1 MPVRATRT
9 LLRPERAAGDPTS
22 ALRASRHLLD
32 DLRDGITTPAA
43 ARALER
49 ARELLGVPGLA
60 LMDVSG
66 ESVWAGTP
74 ASAEQVGPLVENT
87 WRTERRSGRPPLIT
101 VPLHVHEELAAVLV
115 VSGRARAGALREIAA
130 LLVHGL
136 ERGELEASAEH
147 AGRAELRALRAEISP
162 HFVHNALTVISSLV
176 RGSPERAQ
184 ELLLDFADYARYTF
198 ARSDEYTTVSEE
210 FCAIETYL
218 ALQRA
223 VLGERLQV
231 RIRVAPEVLG
241 VALPCLIL
249 EPLVENAIRH
259 GIEPRTEP
267 GTLEVRGGADGDEC
281 VITVEDDGPGMPPEH
296 AAELLAGESPSGR
309 VGLANVDRRLRK
321 VYGSWFGL
329 VLETDVGS
337 GTRAVVRLPRFQ
349 AGVTP

>member
-1 MPVRATRT
+1 MPVRATKS
-9 LLRPERAAGDPTS
+9 LLRPESTAGDHTS
-22 ALRASRHLLD
+22 ALTAARHLLD
-32 DLRDGITTPAA
+32 GLRDGATTPAA

-49 ARELLGVPGLA
+49 TRELLDVPGLA
-60 LMDVSG
+60 LTDLSG
-66 ESVWAGTP
+66 ATAWSGTP
-74 ASAEQVGPLVENT
+74 VADEQVRPLVENT
-87 WRTERRSGRPPLIT
+87 WRTERRSGRRPLIT
-101 VPLHVHEELAAVLV
+101 VPLHVHDELAAVLV
-115 VSGRARAGALREIAA
+115 VSGRARASAIREIAA

-136 ERGELEASAEH
+136 ERGEFEASAEH

-162 HFVHNALTVISSLV
+162 HFVHNALTVIGSLV
-176 RGSPERAQ
+176 RSSPERAQ

-198 ARSDEYTTVSEE
+198 ARNDEYTTVSEE

-218 ALQRA
+218 GLQRA

-267 GTLEVRGGADGDEC
+267 GTLEVSGGADGDDC
-281 VITVEDDGPGMPPEH
+281 VITVEDDGPGMPPSH
-296 AAELLAGESPSGR
+296 ATELLAGESPSGR
-309 VGLANVDRRLRK
+309 TGLANVDRRLRK